1 VGVLYQFVLRLAF
14 GLAFSM
20 WLSPP
25 AKITSGFFRNHL
37 YVALGL
43 CVLATTVAFTEPG
56 VGNYQFPLATS
67 VLAYGGAVIWLYEK
81 RLAGQIALGLIA
93 LATVGCAIDSV
104 QASSAMTG
112 SAVVTVMW
120 LLDPILGGLV
130 LGTTITAMFLG
141 HWYLNTP
148 SMQLEPLKRLI
159 LLMAIAVVL
168 RATHSGAGFVMMS
181 LHAADQIQIPFLILR
196 WLSGIAAPLMLA
208 WMTWKT
214 LAIPNT
220 QSATGILYVGVITT
234 FTGELAAEL
243 LSVGCLYPL

>member
-1 VGVLYQFVLRLAF
+1 
-14 GLAFSM
+14 
-20 WLSPP
+20 
-25 AKITSGFFRNHL
+25 
-37 YVALGL
+37 
-43 CVLATTVAFTEPG
+43 
-56 VGNYQFPLATS
+56 
-67 VLAYGGAVIWLYEK
+67 
-81 RLAGQIALGLIA
+81 
-93 LATVGCAIDSV
+93 
-104 QASSAMTG
+104 
-112 SAVVTVMW
+112 
-120 LLDPILGGLV
+120 DPILGGLV